1 MAWRKKMI
9 SRKQMN
15 AGLKGAIAA
24 GIMVAVSLILPPASG
39 QEQRP
44 NLDPRPGAVSSDI
57 PNRKGRVLDKR
68 RLLEATII
76 QGVPAYF
83 SRHGSGPTA
92 AAMVLAYHDA
102 HGFPELLPGD
112 ASVQTDLVNLAI
124 ASQEHYN
131 DYCLPL
137 DAPPTILPDKSELPE
152 EERHPD
158 NCLADYCL
166 TSRSLYG
173 NYYGQTKAMDL
184 KPGIEDF
191 VRSGG
196 KYVATAATYP
206 FAQVDWTTVRN
217 EVLSNRPMVFLVDTD
232 GDGLEDLFVTVI
244 GFNTENNI
252 NDFGCFD
259 TRDGDLHWYEY
270 RQAGSGVPGG
280 VVYVHIVGVSYEVF
294 PPAKA
299 ALERLVNDYIFFKEY
314 INRLTWEA
322 NPDNLGT
329 ILRYKIYRKTRGE
342 PDTSYVLVSEVD
354 ATVFR
359 YDDRGLKQGA
369 VHIYRITAVDD
380 SGRESPPAVVRAP
393 A

>member
-1 MAWRKKMI
+1 MI
-9 SRKQMN
+9 SEKQVSV
-15 AGLKGAIAA
+15 GLKGVIAA
-24 GIMVAVSLILPPASG
+24 GIIMAMALVLPPTSG
-39 QEQRP
+39 QEQQP
-44 NLDPRPGAVSSDI
+44 YLSSRPGAVRSNA
-57 PNRKGRVLDKR
+57 PNRKGRILDEL

-76 QGVPAYF
+76 PGVPAYL

-102 HGFPELLPGD
+102 HGFPELLPGN
-112 ASVQTDLVNLAI
+112 AAVQTDQVNLAI
-124 ASQEHYN
+124 ASMEHYN

-158 NCLADYCL
+158 NCLADHCL

-173 NYYGQTKAMDL
+173 NYYGQTKNMDL

-196 KYVATAATYP
+196 RYIATAATYP
-206 FAQVDWTTVRN
+206 FAQVDWTTIRN
-217 EVLSNRPMVFLVDTD
+217 EVLSNRPMVFLLDAD
-232 GDGLEDLFVTVI
+232 GDSLEDLFVTVL
-244 GFNTENNI
+244 GFYTENGI
-252 NDFGCFD
+252 NYFGCFNTLD
-259 TRDGDLHWYEY
+259 RDLHWHEY
-270 RQAGSGVPGG
+270 RRAERGVPGG
-280 VVYVHIVGVSYEVF
+280 VVSVHIMAISFGVF
-294 PPAKA
+294 PPVKVK
-299 ALERLVNDYIFFKEY
+299 LERLVNDYIFFKEY

-329 ILRYKIYRKTRGE
+329 ILRYKIYRKMLSE
-342 PDTSYVLVSEVD
+342 PDTSYGLVSEVD
-354 ATVFR
+354 AKVFG
-359 YDDRGLKQGA
+359 YDDRGLKKSA

-393 A
+393 D

>member
-1 MAWRKKMI
+1 MI
-9 SRKQMN
+9 SGKQVSE
-15 AGLKGAIAA
+15 GLKGVIAA

-44 NLDPRPGAVSSDI
+44 YLGPRPDAVRSNA
-57 PNRKGRVLDKR
+57 PNHKGHILDEHQ
-68 RLLEATII
+68 LLEATII
-76 QGVPAYF
+76 PGVPAYL

-102 HGFPELLPGD
+102 HGFPELLPGN
-112 ASVQTDLVNLAI
+112 ASVQTNRVNLAI

-137 DAPPTILPDKSELPE
+137 DAPPVILADKSELPE

-158 NCLADYCL
+158 NCLADHCL

-173 NYYGQTKAMDL
+173 NYYGQTKGIDL
-184 KPGIEDF
+184 KPGIENF

-196 KYVATAATYP
+196 RYVATAATYP
-206 FAQVDWTTVRN
+206 FAQVDWTTIRN
-217 EVLSNRPMVFLVDTD
+217 EVLSNRPMVFLMDAD
-232 GDGLEDLFVTVI
+232 GDSLEDLFVTVI
-244 GFNTENNI
+244 GFYTENDI
-252 NDFGCFD
+252 NYFGCFN
-259 TRDGDLHWYEY
+259 TLDGDLRWHEY
-270 RQAGSGVPGG
+270 RRAESGVPGG
-280 VVYVHIVGVSYEVF
+280 VLSVHIVAVSYGVF
-294 PPAKA
+294 PPVEVK
-299 ALERLVNDYIFFKEY
+299 LERLVNDYIFFKEY

-342 PDTSYVLVSEVD
+342 PDTSYGLVSEVD
-354 ATVFR
+354 PTVFR
-359 YDDRGLKQGA
+359 YDDRGLRKGA

>member
-1 MAWRKKMI
+1 MI
-9 SRKQMN
+9 SGKKVSE
-15 AGLKGAIAA
+15 GLKGVIAA
-24 GIMVAVSLILPPASG
+24 GIIMAVSLILPPASG

-44 NLDPRPGAVSSDI
+44 YLGPWLSAVSSDI
-57 PNRKGRVLDKR
+57 PNHKGLILDEH

-76 QGVPAYF
+76 PGVPAYL

-102 HGFPELLPGD
+102 HSFPELLPGN
-112 ASVQTDLVNLAI
+112 ASVQTNRVNLAI

-137 DAPPTILPDKSELPE
+137 DAPPAILADKSELPE
-152 EERHPD
+152 KERHPD
-158 NCLADYCL
+158 NCLADHCL

-173 NYYGQTKAMDL
+173 NYYGQTKGIDV
-184 KPGIEDF
+184 KPGIENF

-196 KYVATAATYP
+196 RYVATAATYP
-206 FAQVDWTTVRN
+206 FAQVDWTTIRN
-217 EVLSNRPMVFLVDTD
+217 EVLSNRPMVFLMDAD
-232 GDGLEDLFVTVI
+232 GDSLEDLFVTVI
-244 GFNTENNI
+244 GFYTENDI
-252 NDFGCFD
+252 NYFGCLN
-259 TRDGDLHWYEY
+259 TLDGDLRWHEY
-270 RQAGSGVPGG
+270 RRAESGIPGG
-280 VVYVHIVGVSYEVF
+280 VLSVHIVAVSYGVF
-294 PPAKA
+294 PPVEVK
-299 ALERLVNDYIFFKEY
+299 LERLVNDYIFFKEY

-342 PDTSYVLVSEVD
+342 PDTSYGLVSEVD
-354 ATVFR
+354 PAVFR
-359 YDDRGLKQGA
+359 YDDRGLRKGA

>member
-1 MAWRKKMI
+1 MI
-9 SRKQMN
+9 SGKQVS
-15 AGLKGAIAA
+15 AGVKGVIAA
-24 GIMVAVSLILPPASG
+24 GIMMTVSLILPPAGG
-39 QEQRP
+39 QGQRP
-44 NLDPRPGAVSSDI
+44 DLGPWPSAVSSDI
-57 PNRKGRVLDKR
+57 PNRKGLVLDER

-76 QGVPAYF
+76 AGVPAYL

-112 ASVQTDLVNLAI
+112 ASVQTDPINLAI

-131 DYCLPL
+131 DYCFPL
-137 DAPPTILPDKSELPE
+137 DTPPTILPDKSELPE

-158 NCLADYCL
+158 NCLADRCL

-173 NYYGQTKAMDL
+173 NYYGQTKNMDL
-184 KPGIEDF
+184 KPGIEGF

-206 FAQVDWTTVRN
+206 FAQVDWATVRN
-217 EVLSNRPMVFLVDTD
+217 EVLSHRPMIFLVDAD
-232 GDGLEDLFVTVI
+232 GDGLEDLFITVI
-244 GFNTENNI
+244 GFYTENDI
-252 NDFGCFD
+252 NYFGCFD
-259 TRDGDLHWYEY
+259 TQDGDLHWHEY
-270 RQAGSGVPGG
+270 RQAESGVPGG

-294 PPAKA
+294 PPVKA
-299 ALERLVNDYIFFKEY
+299 ALERLVNDYIFFQEY

-322 NPDNLGT
+322 NPDNLGA

-342 PDTSYVLVSEVD
+342 PDANYVLVSEVD
-354 ATVFR
+354 ATAFR
-359 YDDRGLKQGA
+359 YDDRGLRKGA

-380 SGRESPPAVVRAP
+380 SGRESPPAIVQAP

>member
-1 MAWRKKMI
+1 MI
-9 SRKQMN
+9 SGNQVST
-15 AGLKGAIAA
+15 GLKGVIAA
-24 GIMVAVSLILPPASG
+24 GIMVAVSLILPPVSG

-44 NLDPRPGAVSSDI
+44 YLGPRPGAVSSNA
-57 PNRKGRVLDKR
+57 PNHKGLILDEN

-76 QGVPAYF
+76 QGVPAYL

-102 HGFPELLPGD
+102 HGFQELLPGD
-112 ASVQTDLVNLAI
+112 TSVQTDQVNLAI

-137 DAPPTILPDKSELPE
+137 DAPPAILADKSELPE
-152 EERHPD
+152 KERHPD
-158 NCLADYCL
+158 NCLADHCL

-173 NYYGQTKAMDL
+173 NYYGQTKGIDL
-184 KPGIEDF
+184 KPGIENF

-196 KYVATAATYP
+196 RYVATAATYP
-206 FAQVDWTTVRN
+206 FAQVDWTTIRN
-217 EVLSNRPMVFLVDTD
+217 EVLSNRPMVFLMDAD
-232 GDGLEDLFVTVI
+232 GDSLEDLFVTVI
-244 GFNTENNI
+244 GFYTENDI
-252 NDFGCFD
+252 NYFGCFD
-259 TRDGDLHWYEY
+259 TQDGDLHWHEY
-270 RQAGSGVPGG
+270 RQAESGVPGG
-280 VVYVHIVGVSYEVF
+280 VLSVHIVAVSYGVF
-294 PPAKA
+294 PPVEVK
-299 ALERLVNDYIFFKEY
+299 LERLVNDYIFFKEY

-342 PDTSYVLVSEVD
+342 PDTSYGLVSEVD
-354 ATVFR
+354 PAVFR
-359 YDDRGLKQGA
+359 YDDRGLRKGA

>member
-1 MAWRKKMI
+1 MI
-9 SRKQMN
+9 SGKQVS
-15 AGLKGAIAA
+15 AGLKGVIAA
-24 GIMVAVSLILPPASG
+24 GIMMTVSLILSPASG

-44 NLDPRPGAVSSDI
+44 NLGPRPGAVSSDI
-57 PNRKGRVLDKR
+57 PNSKGRVLDER

-76 QGVPAYF
+76 PGVPAYL

-124 ASQEHYN
+124 ASQEHYD
-131 DYCLPL
+131 DYSLPL
-137 DAPPTILPDKSELPE
+137 DSPPTLLPDKSELPE
-152 EERHPD
+152 DQRHAD
-158 NCLADYCL
+158 NCLADHCL

-173 NYYGQTKAMDL
+173 NYYGQTKAWDL

-191 VRSGG
+191 VHSGG
-196 KYVATAATYP
+196 RYIATVATYP
-206 FAQVDWTTVRN
+206 FAQVDWTTIRN
-217 EVLSNRPMVFLVDTD
+217 EVLSNRPMVFLMDAD
-232 GDGLEDLFVTVI
+232 GDSLEDLFVTVV
-244 GFNTENNI
+244 GFYTENGI
-252 NDFGCFD
+252 NYFGCFNTLD
-259 TRDGDLHWYEY
+259 EDIHWHEY
-270 RQAGSGVPGG
+270 MRAESGVPGG
-280 VVYVHIVGVSYEVF
+280 VVSVHIVAVSYGVF
-294 PPAKA
+294 PPAKVE
-299 ALERLVNDYIFFKEY
+299 LERLVNDYIFFKEY

-359 YDDRGLKQGA
+359 YDDRGLRQGA
-369 VHIYRITAVDD
+369 VHIYRITAVDN
-380 SGRESPPAVVRAP
+380 SGRESPPVVVRAP

>member
-1 MAWRKKMI
+1 MI
-9 SRKQMN
+9 SRKQVS
-15 AGLKGAIAA
+15 AGLKGVIAA

-44 NLDPRPGAVSSDI
+44 YFSPQPGAVRPDAPKS
-57 PNRKGRVLDKR
+57 KGRILDEH
-68 RLLEATII
+68 RLLEAII
-76 QGVPAYF
+76 IPGIPAYL

-92 AAMVLAYHDA
+92 AAMVLAYHDT

-112 ASVQTDLVNLAI
+112 ASVQTDPINLAI
-124 ASQEHYN
+124 ASQEHYD

-137 DAPPTILPDKSELPE
+137 DAPPTLLPDKSELPE

-158 NCLADYCL
+158 NCLADRCL

-173 NYYGQTKAMDL
+173 NYYGQTKNMDL

-196 KYVATAATYP
+196 RYVATAATYP
-206 FAQVDWTTVRN
+206 FAQVDWATVRN
-217 EVLSNRPMVFLVDTD
+217 EILSHRPMVFLVDAD

-244 GFNTENNI
+244 GFYTENDI
-252 NDFGCFD
+252 NYFGCFN
-259 TRDGDLHWYEY
+259 TMDGDLHWHEY
-270 RQAGSGVPGG
+270 RRAESGVPGG
-280 VVYVHIVGVSYEVF
+280 VLSVHIVAVSYGVF
-294 PPAKA
+294 PPVEVK
-299 ALERLVNDYIFFKEY
+299 LERLVNDYIFFKEY

-329 ILRYKIYRKTRGE
+329 ILRYKIYSKTRGE
-342 PDTSYVLVSEVD
+342 PDTSYGLVSEVD

-359 YDDRGLKQGA
+359 YDDRGLREDA

-380 SGRESPPAVVRAP
+380 SGRESPPAIVRAP